1 MSPLTDIT
9 TKEQVDE
16 LVVRFYDRLLADEG
30 IADHFR
36 HLDLHE
42 HLPRIA
48 AFWNMVLFGDLDYRG
63 DMMGTH
69 KRHHQQ
75 RPMTDEH
82 FRIWL
87 GHFNAALDERY
98 AGPNAEMMKERAVLV
113 AASLKVKVGS

>member
-1 MSPLTDIT
+1 MTDIT

-36 HLDLHE
+36 LLDLHE

-48 AFWNMVLFGDLDYRG
+48 AFWNMVLFGDPDYRG

-75 RPMTDEH
+75 RAMTEEH

-87 GHFNAALDERY
+87 GHFTAALDERY
-98 AGPNAEMMKERAVLV
+98 AGPNVQLMKERATLV
-113 AASLKVKVGS
+113 AATLKVKISS

>member
-1 MSPLTDIT
+1 MTDIT

-48 AFWNMVLFGDLDYRG
+48 AFWNMVLFGDRTFQG
-63 DMMGTH
+63 D
-69 KRHHQQ
+69 
-75 RPMTDEH
+75 PMTAHKKLNTRLPMHPDHFAHWVKLFQATVDEL
-82 FRIWL
+82 FT
-87 GHFNAALDERY
+87 GPKADEAKQRAQSI
-98 AGPNAEMMKERAVLV
+98 AGVMMHKVL
-113 AASLKVKVGS
+113 